1 MLHDLEHYADLLEC
15 MSEIQE
21 VDTRVQKCVDE
32 LQHEQDA
39 GFLGTYEDFSF
50 CSTAQVQNGNVNQMQ
65 GAKVVT
71 QNGIAPVQSHEM
83 QEPLIAKVMHAQTST
98 GDGIQ

>member
-1 MLHDLEHYADLLEC
+1 MES

-21 VDTRVQKCVDE
+21 IDVRLQSCVDE
-32 LQHEQDA
+32 LNYEDV

-65 GAKVVT
+65 GGKVVT
-71 QNGIAPVQSHEM
+71 QNGIAPV
-83 QEPLIAKVMHAQTST
+83 
-98 GDGIQ
+98 